1 MWSGS
6 NREGGKAWLIYQV
19 EVPLIGVAA
28 LVRGMSGER
37 LEAAGG
43 SKEDTNPAFWP

>member
-19 EVPLIGVAA
+19 EVPLTGVVA

-37 LEAAGG
+37 LEATGG
-43 SKEDTNPAFWP
+43 NKEDTNPAFWP

>member
-19 EVPLIGVAA
+19 EVPLTGVVA
-28 LVRGMSGER
+28 LLRGMSGER
-37 LEAAGG
+37 LEATGG
-43 SKEDTNPAFWP
+43 SKEDTILEFWP